1 MWSPEKGSLLRL
13 SETLD
18 ISRFQANALW
28 YTLYKVERELEF
40 ASVYHGDVG
49 LVRNGTREI
58 LESIISGLVF
68 LNFNLKHT
76 LKKKIYNNKCNE
88 DK

>member
-1 MWSPEKGSLLRL
+1 M
-13 SETLD
+13 D

-68 LNFNLKHT
+68 
-76 LKKKIYNNKCNE
+76 
-88 DK
+88 